1 MSTIDFLTS
10 KKGSPGHAPDSAVDG
25 VRRPAW
31 KRSRLR
37 QNARRPDGTS
47 KSEPIEQVVTRD
59 RVVDRLL
66 ALGVISRA
74 HVDMA
79 VRERIHGGEDTPLWR
94 SLLAQPEIDKDAVY
108 LEAARTYA
116 FPENRIQ
123 IQQFDAEVARSFV
136 RTVSKVLRD
145 RMIEMGIVPVAY
157 GEDISGHR
165 QRLVL
170 LTHDPSAPEIR
181 ELLDELEAVRY
192 EVHYASEAVVRS
204 FLDEAF
210 PRKNEYLERI
220 SSETS
225 AFDLGTTHKEER
237 SRLIDEDELDA
248 EINRSNLINLFEAA
262 LVESV
267 RSGASDIHIIPNS
280 RRHIEIHFRVDGR
293 LRLWHEEEKVHPE
306 ALLAVVKDRAVNVD
320 RFERDG
326 AQDGFIQREIDGAL
340 IRYRVSVLPIAT
352 SNQDIHAESVVIR
365 VLDDR
370 KIVSD
375 LSQLGL
381 SPAARDLFEQAIRQ
395 PHGMVIL
402 TGPTGSGKSTTL
414 VAALHEVVDPEIN
427 VLSIEDPVEYVIPG
441 VRQIKLSHKL
451 SLDQALRSVLR
462 HDPDVVM
469 VGEMRDRETA
479 ELAVKLANTGHL
491 TFSTLHT
498 NDAPS
503 AVARLYKMGV
513 EPFLIAYAINLVV
526 AQRLIR
532 KLCPSC
538 KQIDETTDPVLTTRL
553 GFTPDE
559 ASTTTFYR
567 PGGDATCRTC
577 GGSGYKGR
585 RAITETLYFSQEIRH
600 LIVNAGDSIDES
612 AIRRQAANDGMLT
625 LEDSAREVV
634 KAGETSLAEMMRVVV
649 TL

>member
-1 MSTIDFLTS
+1 MPGIDFLTS
-10 KKGSPGHAPDSAVDG
+10 KNVAPREVHESELQSGKRSV
-25 VRRPAW
+25 W
-31 KRSRLR
+31 KRSRLQR
-37 QNARRPDGTS
+37 AVKDDSGTADRD
-47 KSEPIEQVVTRD
+47 PIVQAVTRD

-66 ALGVISRA
+66 ALGTINRA
-74 HVDMA
+74 QVDIA
-79 VRERIHGGEDTPLWR
+79 VRDRLRDGEDAPLWR
-94 SLLAQPEIDKDAVY
+94 SLLVQPDIDKDAVY

-116 FPENRIQ
+116 FPESRAEIH
-123 IQQFDAEVARSFV
+123 QFDVEVARSFV
-136 RTVSKVLRD
+136 RSVSKDVRD
-145 RMIEMGIVPVAY
+145 RMIEVGIVPVAY

-165 QRLVL
+165 QRVVL
-170 LTHDPSAPEIR
+170 LTHDPSATEVR
-181 ELLDELEAVRY
+181 DLLDELDAVRY
-192 EVHYASEAVVRS
+192 EVHYANQSLVRS

-220 SSETS
+220 SSEPS
-225 AFDLGTTHKEER
+225 AYDLGTTHKEER
-237 SRLIDEDELDA
+237 SRLINEDELDA

-267 RSGASDIHIIPNS
+267 RSGASDIHIVPNS
-280 RRHIEIHFRVDGR
+280 RRHVEIHFRVDGR

-352 SNQDIHAESVVIR
+352 SSQDIHAESVVIR

-381 SPAARDLFEQAIRQ
+381 SPRARDLFEQAIRQ

-414 VAALHEVVDPEIN
+414 VAALQEVVNPEIN

-469 VGEMRDRETA
+469 VGEMRDQETA

-513 EPFLIAYAINLVV
+513 EPFLIAYAINLIV

-532 KLCPSC
+532 NLCPTC
-538 KQIDETTDPVLTTRL
+538 KQAEEVADPILTERL
-553 GFTPDE
+553 GFTPEE
-559 ASTTTFYR
+559 ASATTFYR
-567 PGGDATCRTC
+567 PGTDATCRTC

-585 RAITETLYFSQEIRH
+585 RAITETLFFSQEIRH
-600 LIVNAGDSIDES
+600 MIVNAGDAIDES
-612 AIRRQAANDGMLT
+612 AIRRQAAKDGMLT

-634 KAGETSLAEMMRVVV
+634 KAGETSIAEMMRVVV